1 MPKKKNYIFLII
13 LLITSLLPATAQ
25 KILYPGAPKIFHY
38 SRDDYNANQQ
48 NWDFIQDDRGYLY
61 IANTDG
67 LLIYDGRNWQLLPLP
82 NTNIAR
88 CLAKDDKGRIYVAGY
103 DNIGYLTN
111 DSLGN
116 IKFVNFDFVKTKNLS
131 NIWFIEYL
139 QPGKLVFIATD
150 STYPYSIYSY
160 DLKNKTLKSI
170 YRSEYIELTRVH
182 GQLYFYYRHIY
193 NLDTTT
199 NKLVISKLDSVIPNE
214 QKFINS
220 LIPFGSDNIIIFT
233 ADSIYLT
240 DKNYRIIN
248 KRKADV
254 RRYIYTATSDSLF
267 AYVNYQRSGIYVYDR
282 NLNLVNVFDK
292 KTGLAAN
299 SLFKLF
305 VDNYKNLWVGS
316 ENGLDY
322 LILNSPVSY
331 LDNRFDFDLTRR
343 IFHLNNNFYFISP
356 HIIKYIPDSIL
367 FSPTFTYKKYYE
379 IPQSQGQNWE
389 AVDLGHFYAIGHN
402 PGIIIISKDSV
413 FYLDSLRNINIWQ
426 INKIPGSN
434 YVFIGTEQGA
444 YTAKYNDKTLYDF
457 KKVADGN
464 FRYFAIDNKK
474 TFWGTILSDTAIY
487 IRAKLIDNF
496 SRFDTIQIFDKTHG
510 LINPYTTHSF
520 YDAIH
525 NRIIINADHTIKYYD
540 SLKNKFL
547 ELTDITKHF
556 PDKEELYLIY
566 IDDFGN
572 YWVNYVNT
580 NLPTGLKYRIYLFKY
595 RKNKFVFTP
604 YLTSSVIA
612 RDYTLS
618 GYTFNKRFVFL
629 NSTKGPV
636 IFDYLHPV
644 DLTRQRF
651 PIFIRKI
658 ISAKDNSLIW
668 GGFQTDTNGRF
679 IPKAAPQLKLDF
691 KHNGIIFYFAAP
703 FFENPDLIQ
712 YSYKLEGLDD
722 NWSPWTKANYKEY
735 PFLREG
741 NYTLRVKAKNIYGVV
756 SSELT
761 YHFQVAPPWYRST
774 AAYIGYFILLVALI
788 IISIRLYTYNLRKR
802 NERLEQI
809 IKERTREIEMK
820 NIELEQQKEEIQAQA
835 EELAEIN
842 QELEKLSL
850 IAEKTDNAVLLTDK
864 DGNFIWVNPGFTRIF
879 GYSLEELKLLVSP
892 NIIGEKTDPKIKKII
907 NKCKEEKI
915 TVEYETRF
923 RTKDG
928 RFIWVHTTL
937 TPVLDEDGNVVNLIA
952 IDSDITKLKEAEEK
966 IKIQNEN
973 IKGSIRYAQA
983 IQKSILPLKEDFER
997 FFETFILYLPRDIVS
1012 GDFYWIS
1019 NLFHNPN
1026 VNTNCQSQ
1034 HPYFK
1039 PGDYLFVSVID
1050 CTGHGVPG
1058 AFMSIIGN
1066 RMLDNF
1072 INQNQIHNPA
1082 EVFNKMDE
1090 TLANI
1095 FKHTQE
1101 SHRDGMAGTLCR
1113 FDKICAD
1120 DQPRIKVTFAGA
1132 KTNIL
1137 VYQHKKNK
1145 LTLLRGIRRSIGQ
1158 KIYKAIDFENQTFYL
1173 SQGDIIFLYT
1183 DGYKDQ
1189 NNPERQR
1196 FGTKRFQRVI
1206 MENVHL
1212 PMDQLKEKLERAL
1225 KEWMQNTEQ
1234 RDDITVIGLKIT
1246 QL

>member
-1 MPKKKNYIFLII
+1 MPKKNNYIFLII
-13 LLITSLLPATAQ
+13 YLIIFQLPATAQ

-61 IANTDG
+61 IANTEG
-67 LLIYDGRNWQLLPLP
+67 LLIYDGKIWQLLPLP
-82 NTNIAR
+82 NTNIVR
-88 CLAKDDKGRIYVAGY
+88 TLTKDDKGRIYIAGY
-103 DNIGYLTN
+103 DNIGYLAN

-116 IKFVNFDFVKTKNLS
+116 IKFVNFDFVKKHHLE
-131 NIWFIEYL
+131 NIWNLKYL
-139 QPGKLVFIATD
+139 QPDKLIFTTSD
-150 STYPYSIYSY
+150 SIYTY
-160 DLKNKTLKSI
+160 NLITKELKSLARQTYMI
-170 YRSEYIELTRVH
+170 LTKINR
-182 GQLYFYYRHIY
+182 QLYFYYRHIY
-193 NLDTTT
+193 TLDTVH
-199 NKLVISKLDSVIPNE
+199 NKLTISKLDSVIPNNTP
-214 QKFINS
+214 QRLINTLIS
-220 LIPFGSDNIIIFT
+220 LGHDNILIFT
-233 ADSIYLT
+233 LDSIYLINK
-240 DKNYRIIN
+240 KNYQILK
-248 KRKADV
+248 KRKADQY
-254 RRYIYTATSDSLF
+254 RIIDAATSDSLF
-267 AYVNYQRSGIYVYDR
+267 AYVNYQRNGIYVYDR

-292 KTGLAAN
+292 KTGLSAN
-299 SLFKLF
+299 SFFVLFI
-305 VDNYKNLWVGS
+305 DQYKNLWTGG
-316 ENGLDY
+316 ENGIDY
-322 LILNSPVSY
+322 VILNSPLSY
-331 LDNRFDFDLTRR
+331 LDKRFDFEMTRR
-343 IFHLNNNFYFISP
+343 SFHLRDRFYFMTT

-367 FSPTFTYKKYYE
+367 FNPTVTYKKSYE
-379 IPQSQGQNWE
+379 IPQTQGQNWD
-389 AVDLGHFYAIGHN
+389 ALDLGHFYAIAHN
-402 PGIIIISKDSV
+402 TGIIIISPDST
-413 FYLDSLRNINIWQ
+413 FSIEPLNNINIWQ
-426 INKIPGSN
+426 INKIPGTN
-434 YVFIGTEQGA
+434 YIFIGTNQGA

-457 KKVADGN
+457 QKVADGN
-464 FRYFAIDNKK
+464 FRYFAIDKNQ
-474 TFWGTILSDTAIY
+474 TFWGSIISDTAIY
-487 IRAKLIDNF
+487 IKAKLVDNY
-496 SRFDTIQIFDKTHG
+496 SKFDTLEIFGKQQGVTD
-510 LINPYTTHSF
+510 PYNTYTI
-520 YDAIH
+520 YDSIH
-525 NRIIINADHTIKYYD
+525 NRIILDENYTIKFYD
-540 SLKNKFL
+540 TIKNKFL
-547 ELTDITKHF
+547 ELKDITKHF
-556 PDKEELYLIY
+556 PEKGRELYLAY
-566 IDDFGN
+566 VDKYGN

-580 NLPTGLKYRIYLFKY
+580 KLPTGLKFRIYLFQY
-595 RKNKFVFTP
+595 RKNRLVFSP
-604 YLTSSVIA
+604 YLTASAIR
-612 RDYTLS
+612 RDYALS
-618 GYTFNKRFVFL
+618 GYTFNNHFVFL

-668 GGFQTDTNGRF
+668 GGFQTDSNGRF
-679 IPKAAPQLKLDF
+679 IAKAAPRLKLDF

-722 NWSPWTKANYKEY
+722 SWSPWTKANYKEY
-735 PFLREG
+735 PFLHEG
-741 NYTLRVKAKNIYGVV
+741 KYTLRVKAKNIYGVE
-756 SSELT
+756 SPELT

-774 AAYIGYFILLVALI
+774 AAYIGYFILLLSLI
-788 IISIRLYTYNLRKR
+788 IISIRLYTYNLRRR

-835 EELAEIN
+835 EELADIN

-879 GYSLEELKLLVSP
+879 GYTLEELKLQVSP
-892 NIIGEKTDPKIKKII
+892 NIIGEKTDPRIKKII
-907 NKCKEEKI
+907 NKCKEKKT

-928 RFIWVHTTL
+928 RLIWVHTTL

-983 IQKSILPLKEDFER
+983 IQKSILPLKEEFER

-1019 NLFHNPN
+1019 NLFHNTN
-1026 VNTNCQSQ
+1026 VNTNCQAQ

-1189 NNPERQR
+1189 NNQERQR
-1196 FGTKRFQRVI
+1196 FGTKRFQKVI
-1206 MENVHL
+1206 QENIHL
-1212 PMDQLKEKLERAL
+1212 PMDQLKEKLEQAL
-1225 KEWMQNTEQ
+1225 QEWMQNTEQ
-1234 RDDITVIGLKIT
+1234 RDDITVIGLKII